1 MIHHVRIIP
10 LDDRPHFWPQID
22 PGTSGSRGRWEGDT
36 AVRNT
41 LSGARAVEKTEG
53 EQ

>member
-10 LDDRPHFWPQID
+10 LDDRPRFGPQID
-22 PGTSGSRGRWEGDT
+22 PGTSDSRGRWERDT

-41 LSGARAVEKTEG
+41 LSGARPGERTEG